1 MKIKQIFI
9 LLLSTLFLFVTACG
23 NTTDNKAAGSNVDT
37 SASSSSNSPKTD
49 KKIKI
54 GVSMWNN
61 ADPLGKE
68 VATML
73 EAAAKALDVELIITV
88 DGFNPDKQVTNIQ
101 NMIAGGADAVMIC
114 NSSDAIIPKL
124 IKAAEDGKSALGL
137 YFRSIN
143 DPKVKEMA
151 DKSNY
156 FVGVTHEDEKNVGY
170 QLGKILAEKGSKN
183 VALINWNHG
192 DTVAEARYAGY
203 KQAFTENNVKLLGEQ
218 WEISTGD
225 KAAAAAENFIS
236 AFPEL
241 DGMVVVGA
249 GGEPLTGAIN
259 VIKNHNKTGKI
270 NVVSSDFGPTL
281 KESLKNQEISA
292 MSGGHWVDPFFE
304 FLLLYNH
311 VTGHSLTKE
320 KAEIIVNPLFISSPE
335 MADDYSKWLKG
346 SILPYTDEEIKNL
359 TVKHNPQM
367 NYQMLLDAAKNYSI
381 DDVKKRH
388 NGLIQ

>member
-1 MKIKQIFI
+1 MRFKQVVS
-9 LLLSTLFLFVTACG
+9 LLLVLLIVVLTTACG
-23 NTTDNKAAGSNVDT
+23 KSSSPSSTAAGSD
-37 SASSSSNSPKTD
+37 APKSD

-68 VATML
+68 VVTML
-73 EAAAKALDVELIITV
+73 EAAAKALDVELVIAV
-88 DGFNPDKQVTNIQ
+88 DGFNPEKQVTNIQ
-101 NMIAGGADAVMIC
+101 NLIAGGADAVMIC
-114 NSSDAIIPKL
+114 NSSDAVIPKL

-143 DPKVKEMA
+143 DPKVKELA
-151 DKSNY
+151 EKSEY
-156 FVGVTHEDEKNVGY
+156 FVGVTHEDETNVGY

-192 DTVAEARYAGY
+192 DTVAEARYNGY
-203 KQAFTENNVKLLGEQ
+203 KKAFEENGAKLLGEQ

-225 KAAAAAENFIS
+225 KAAAATESFIT
-236 AFPEL
+236 AYPEMNGL
-241 DGMVVVGA
+241 VVVGA

-270 NVVSSDFGPTL
+270 QVVSSDFGPTL
-281 KESLKNQEISA
+281 KESLEKQEIAA

-304 FLLLYNH
+304 FILLYNH

-320 KAEIIVNPLFISSPE
+320 KAEIVVNPLFISSPQ

-346 SILPYTDEEIKNL
+346 DTLPYTVEEIKNL
-359 TVKHNPQM
+359 TVKYNPDM
-367 NYQMLLDAAKNYSI
+367 NYQTLLDAAKNYSI

-388 NGLIQ
+388 EGKVQ